1 MIGKMYRPI
10 KILSLKDKRGYQFL
24 HKYKSNFGGIVE
36 FTQDIHL
43 YYHSEDQS
51 ETIRMDFQK
60 MMAPLLL
67 DSNQFYKE
75 SEQSCISRQEKFIL
89 KELTLR
95 KLEKPGIKI
104 PEKWESFFE
113 KWKKKE
119 VVRDRKGNIV
129 GEAIKADLF
138 SRGESLYFE
147 MPIFSKREE
156 ENEWVVVEMKPVV
169 WNGKE
174 FITIN
179 VRSQT
184 PVEITTD
191 SYIHLF

>member
-10 KILSLKDKRGYQFL
+10 KIFSLPDKRGYQFW
-24 HKYKSNFGGIVE
+24 HKYKSNFGGIVQ

-43 YYHSEDQS
+43 YYHPEDQS
-51 ETIRMDFQK
+51 ETIRMDFQD
-60 MMAPLLL
+60 MSVPLLL
-67 DSNQFYKE
+67 DSNQFYKKT
-75 SEQSCISRQEKFIL
+75 EQFCISKQEKFIL

-104 PEKWESFFE
+104 PKKWEIFFE

-119 VVRDRKGNIV
+119 AVRDRQGNII

-138 SRGESLYFE
+138 SRGKSLYFE

-156 ENEWVVVEMKPVV
+156 GNEWIIVEMKPVV

-174 FITIN
+174 FITVN
-179 VRSQT
+179 VTSQT

-191 SYIHLF
+191 SSIHLF